1 MKIKLFFICLLCLQ
15 CSDLINSSYTV
26 FDSIYLDGGSWIQ
39 IDNRG
44 ELFVDENSLDILEDG
59 KFSVEFWLSNEMA
72 TTTDSPA
79 LFMIGN
85 DENEIELGVF
95 QNVNKSNT
103 LRIYHNNTSFTEF
116 EIEGLDWNEDDKFYY
131 IVFVFDD
138 PIFEIYFNGDYVG
151 YVQIDEGLEF
161 SGNDI
166 FVGAKGYKNYSIEPS
181 NFWIGNFDEIRIWKK
196 PLSNIFY
203 FSSLYTEI
211 DLSEST
217 TQTIGIKTLI
227 DADGDDKTECL
238 IIDNWDESNEHYQ
251 EINDLHNTEII
262 TSYGYENCVCY
273 KEELE
278 ETYDC
283 WSINSLINYHY
294 NFPDQ
299 IISKYG
305 DPLINELISLLKFD
319 KYGFTISDESGNDN
333 DAYIFSLPN
342 HQAEFVEIG
351 Y

>member
-1 MKIKLFFICLLCLQ
+1 M
-15 CSDLINSSYTV
+15 
-26 FDSIYLDGGSWIQ
+26 
-39 IDNRG
+39 
-44 ELFVDENSLDILEDG
+44 E
-59 KFSVEFWLSNEMA
+59 
-72 TTTDSPA
+72 
-79 LFMIGN
+79 
-85 DENEIELGVF
+85 
-95 QNVNKSNT
+95 
-103 LRIYHNNTSFTEF
+103 
-116 EIEGLDWNEDDKFYY
+116 
-131 IVFVFDD
+131 
-138 PIFEIYFNGDYVG
+138 
-151 YVQIDEGLEF
+151 
-161 SGNDI
+161 
-166 FVGAKGYKNYSIEPS
+166 
-181 NFWIGNFDEIRIWKK
+181 K

-227 DADGDDKTECL
+227 DADGDDNTECL

-251 EINDLHNTEII
+251 EINDLHNTDII

-333 DAYIFSLPN
+333 DAYIFLLFCIRCIYRSVL
-342 HQAEFVEIG
+342 
-351 Y
+351 

>member
-72 TTTDSPA
+72 TTTDSPT

-103 LRIYHNNTSFTEF
+103 LRIYHNNASFTEF

-166 FVGAKGYKNYSIEPS
+166 FV
-181 NFWIGNFDEIRIWKK
+181 
-196 PLSNIFY
+196 
-203 FSSLYTEI
+203 
-211 DLSEST
+211 
-217 TQTIGIKTLI
+217 
-227 DADGDDKTECL
+227 
-238 IIDNWDESNEHYQ
+238 
-251 EINDLHNTEII
+251 
-262 TSYGYENCVCY
+262 NC
-273 KEELE
+273 
-278 ETYDC
+278 
-283 WSINSLINYHY
+283 
-294 NFPDQ
+294 
-299 IISKYG
+299 
-305 DPLINELISLLKFD
+305 
-319 KYGFTISDESGNDN
+319 
-333 DAYIFSLPN
+333 
-342 HQAEFVEIG
+342 
-351 Y
+351 